1 MQRIGTFQ
9 NRMAGG
15 CLFPDQI
22 QYFSPSFCGTNLL
35 HPPPPP
41 LFHVCWFQLDYN
53 QTKRGGER
61 SVNEI
66 HLQWLLYHRKVV
78 LLPCVSQQIAQINFC
93 LQKIK
98 FFSRSRYRDSGFVI
112 IIFCLMSKSNYYF
125 KIQFIFC
132 WLKQISLLEN

>member
-15 CLFPDQI
+15 VSVPRPNIVFFTQFLRHK
-22 QYFSPSFCGTNLL
+22 SSAS
-35 HPPPPP
+35 PPPP

-61 SVNEI
+61 SVNKI

-78 LLPCVSQQIAQINFC
+78 LLPCVSQQIAPKKFC

-112 IIFCLMSKSNYYF
+112 IIFCLMSKTNYYF